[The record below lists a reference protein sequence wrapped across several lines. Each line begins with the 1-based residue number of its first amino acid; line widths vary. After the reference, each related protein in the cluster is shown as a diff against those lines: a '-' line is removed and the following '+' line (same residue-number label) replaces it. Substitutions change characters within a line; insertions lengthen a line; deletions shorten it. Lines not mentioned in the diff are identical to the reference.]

1 MFKRIIVPLDGSGR
15 AERAIPIAARLARAS
30 DGAIFLVRVVST
42 EAASLLSAP
51 GRPLLIQTAG
61 ETDRAL
67 AESYLT
73 GVANSELLTGIE
85 VHTEV
90 PVGLIAPSI
99 LTLASDKRAD
109 IIVIC
114 SHGYTGVTRWWMMGS
129 VAAKVARFAGTPVL
143 VLREGG
149 PIPPERHP
157 GEQPLRV
164 LVPLDGSDDA
174 KAALMPAATLA
185 VSLAIPAQGGLHL
198 THVVQ
203 PSTTTRK
210 SSRSSDIGGMT
221 KASQN
226 MAWEYLKATM
236 RQFDDRLKDLANTEL
251 NLALTAS
258 VAIEDDIA
266 QGIISVAENGGS
278 SDGTGV
284 FGGCEVIAMT
294 THGYSGRQHWV
305 GSVTER
311 VLDTSRLPLLIVQ
324 PDA

>member
-15 AERAIPIAARLARAS
+15 AERAIPIAARLARACRGS
-30 DGAIFLVRVVST
+30 IFLVRVVST
-42 EAASLLSAP
+42 EAASLPSAP
-51 GRPLLIQTAG
+51 GRPLLIQTVG

-73 GVANSELLTGIE
+73 GIANSEILTGIE

-90 PVGLIAPSI
+90 PTGLIAPSI
-99 LTLASDKRAD
+99 LTLASNKQAD

-129 VAAKVARFAGTPVL
+129 VAAKVARFAQKPVL

-149 PIPPERHP
+149 PVPSERHQ

-174 KAALMPAATLA
+174 KAALMPAGTLA
-185 VSLAIPAQGGLHL
+185 AALAAPGQGGLHL

-203 PSTTTRK
+203 
-210 SSRSSDIGGMT
+210 SSMTAQKAGRSSDGSGMT
-221 KASQN
+221 QASQN

-236 RQFDDRLKDLANTEL
+236 QQFGDRVKDAAGTDL

-258 VAIEDDIA
+258 VTIDDDIA
-266 QGIISVAENGGS
+266 QGIISVAENGGG
-278 SDGTGV
+278 SDGTEV

-311 VLDTSRLPLLIVQ
+311 VLDTSRMPLLIVQ
-324 PDA
+324 PGA

>member
-1 MFKRIIVPLDGSGR
+1 MFNRIIVPLDGSGR

-30 DGAIFLVRVVST
+30 GGTIFLVRVLST
-42 EAASLLSAP
+42 ESASFPSAA
-51 GRPLLIQTAG
+51 GRPLLVQTVG
-61 ETDRAL
+61 ETDREL

-73 GVANSELLTGIE
+73 GIAHSELLTGIE

-90 PVGLIAPSI
+90 PEGLIAPSI
-99 LTLASDKRAD
+99 LTIASDKQAD

-129 VAAKVARFAGTPVL
+129 VAAKVARFAGKPVL

-149 PIPPERHP
+149 PVPSERHA
-157 GEQPLRV
+157 GDSPLRV

-174 KAALMPAATLA
+174 KAALMPAA
-185 VSLAIPAQGGLHL
+185 SLASALAAPGTGGLHL

-203 PSTTTRK
+203 PPVTTQK
-210 SSRSSDIGGMT
+210 VGRSSDTSGMT

-236 RQFDDRLKDLANTEL
+236 NQVGSRLKESAGIDS
-251 NLALTAS
+251 NLSLTAS
-258 VAIEDDIA
+258 VTIDDDVA
-266 QGIISVAENGGS
+266 QGIISVAENGGGG
-278 SDGTGV
+278 DGTEV
-284 FGGCEVIAMT
+284 FGGCDVIAMT

-305 GSVTER
+305 GSVTEH

-324 PDA
+324 PGA

>member
-30 DGAIFLVRVVST
+30 NGTIFLVRVVST
-42 EAASLLSAP
+42 ETASLPSAA
-51 GRPLLIQTAG
+51 GRPLLVQTVG
-61 ETDRAL
+61 ESDRAL
-67 AESYLT
+67 AESYVT
-73 GVANSELLTGIE
+73 GIANSELLTGIE

-99 LTLASDKRAD
+99 LTLASDKQAD

-129 VAAKVARFAGTPVL
+129 VAAKVARFAGKPVL

-149 PIPPERHP
+149 PVPPERHP

-185 VSLAIPAQGGLHL
+185 SALAAPGQGGLHL

-203 PSTTTRK
+203 SSTIAQK
-210 SSRSSDIGGMT
+210 AGRSSDTSGMT

-226 MAWEYLKATM
+226 MAWEYLQATM
-236 RQFDDRLKDLANTEL
+236 RQVIGRLKDSTGVGF

-258 VAIEDDIA
+258 VTIDDDIA
-266 QGIISVAENGGS
+266 QGIISVAENGGG
-278 SDGTGV
+278 DGTEV
-284 FGGCEVIAMT
+284 FGGCDVIAMT

-305 GSVTER
+305 GSVTEH

-324 PDA
+324 PGA